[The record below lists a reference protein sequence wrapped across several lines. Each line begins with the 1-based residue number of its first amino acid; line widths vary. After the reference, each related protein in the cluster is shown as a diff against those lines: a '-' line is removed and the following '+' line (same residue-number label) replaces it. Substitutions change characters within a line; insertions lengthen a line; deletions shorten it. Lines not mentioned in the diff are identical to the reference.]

1 MHVRTR
7 AIVLN
12 KTKYSESSVIARV
25 FTREAGVQ
33 SFILKGAFS
42 KKNKS
47 KLALLENLTLVEI
60 TFDDHR
66 DGIQYLNEISLHRPY
81 TLIPFDMVRRTL
93 FIFYNEIIYK
103 TLTDFSTDAELYDFV
118 ENALLELDEETT
130 VLTDVHLRFL
140 TRFSKILG
148 FAPKDNFSDYNCH
161 FFIEESA
168 FIHDYFD
175 YPDYLSREASAYLF
189 HLMHE
194 EELDSLPPK
203 DIRNELL
210 YGLIRY
216 FEKHNEQIHRI
227 ESVPI
232 LATLLVK

>member
-1 MHVRTR
+1 MNIRSR

-12 KTKYSESSVIARV
+12 KTKYSESSVIVKV

-42 KKNKS
+42 KKNKG
-47 KLALLENLTLVEI
+47 KLALMENLTLLDI

-66 DGIQYLNEISLHRPY
+66 EGIKYLNDIALNRNYS
-81 TLIPFDMVRRTL
+81 LIPFDMVRRTL
-93 FIFYNEIIYK
+93 FIFYNEILYK
-103 TLTDFSTDAELYDFV
+103 TLTDSSADPELFDFI
-118 ENALLELDEETT
+118 EQSLLELDGEETK
-130 VLTDVHLRFL
+130 LADIHLRFL
-140 TRFSKILG
+140 IRFSKILG
-148 FAPKDNFSDYNCH
+148 FAPKDNFSDNNCH

-168 FIHDYFD
+168 FTHDYFD

>member
-1 MHVRTR
+1 MNIRSR

-12 KTKYSESSVIARV
+12 KTKYSESSVIVKV

-42 KKNKS
+42 KKNRG

-60 TFDDHR
+60 TFDDHHEN
-66 DGIQYLNEISLHRPY
+66 IKYLSDIALYKPY
-81 TLIPFDMVRRTL
+81 SLIPFDMVRRTL
-93 FIFYNEIIYK
+93 FIFYNEILYK
-103 TLTDFSTDAELYDFV
+103 VLKDYSADPELYDFI
-118 ENALLELDEETT
+118 EHSLLELDEETT
-130 VLTDVHLRFL
+130 MLADVHLRFL
-140 TRFSKILG
+140 LRFSKILG
-148 FAPKDNFSDYNCH
+148 FYPKDNFSDYNCH

-175 YPDYLSREASAYLF
+175 YPDYLSREASAYLSD
-189 HLMHE
+189 LMHE
-194 EELDSLPPK
+194 KGTLALPPK
-203 DIRNELL
+203 EIRNELL

-216 FEKHNEQIHRI
+216 FEKHNEQIHHI

-232 LATLLVK
+232 LAALLAK